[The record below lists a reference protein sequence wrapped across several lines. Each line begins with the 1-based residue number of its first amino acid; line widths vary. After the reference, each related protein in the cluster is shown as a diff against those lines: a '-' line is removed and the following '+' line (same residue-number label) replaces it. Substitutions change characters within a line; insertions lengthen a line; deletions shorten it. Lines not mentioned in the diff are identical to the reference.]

1 MSGAESDLEQLKKEV
16 ATLKG
21 NVLEGSLKYSQRL
34 LTLPNLEKHQNAA
47 IQCGKFKSELEKE
60 QNNVKEQ
67 TEQNS
72 SLKAQVGSI

>member
-1 MSGAESDLEQLKKEV
+1 MTGAESDLEQLKKEV

-21 NVLEGSLKYSQRL
+21 NVLALNNCKRL
-34 LTLPNLEKHQNAA
+34 LTLTNLEKHQNAA

-72 SLKAQVGSI
+72 SLKAQVRSI